1 MTRIRPEAT
10 LQNEKVQMQF
20 RNEKKARNESAS
32 MNKDATVKPVRMPNI
47 KFTERK
53 TSQPKDDESK
63 VKKEAKRVP
72 PKEKHRATARCPI
85 CDKKFSQRS
94 NMIRHLG
101 SVHGKDEAGRELDES
116 TKRRYAS
123 YTAKKKLERKDRKKG
138 RQTKEPKTPAMLHS
152 TSSSSA
158 SSPGRSWRP
167 TRYSPPSAAEGRPPS
182 VNPVD
187 QVRVDL
193 TMSCD
198 RNSDDDYFVI
208 VSEDDHRPQRSPR
221 QVIGEATDQPS
232 LTRSVRLPAEG
243 RKPVRPTLPNVR
255 SVRTMREARSP
266 PPKLPRTDICRRR
279 IVVTAARLA
288 KAASENPSKST
299 KELAEEPSAE
309 YSLTPEERRKCL
321 HQLRGMRVA
330 QRHLCGRI
338 RRAFPMTRGA
348 EEHEAFL
355 D

>member
-1 MTRIRPEAT
+1 MTCPRPEAM
-10 LQNEKVQMQF
+10 LRNENAVKHRPMQF
-20 RNEKKARNESAS
+20 RNDAKARNESAS
-32 MNKDATVKPVRMPNI
+32 VNKDAT
-47 KFTERK
+47 ERK
-53 TSQPKDDESK
+53 TTQPKYDRST
-63 VKKEAKRVP
+63 VKREAKRVP

-85 CDKKFSQRS
+85 CDKEFFQRS

-101 SVHGKDEAGRELDES
+101 SVHSKDEAGRKLDES

-123 YTAKKKLERKDRKKG
+123 YTAKKKLERKDRRKG
-138 RQTKEPKTPAMLHS
+138 RQTKEPKTPAIVPPS
-152 TSSSSA
+152 RSSSSA

-167 TRYSPPSAAEGRPPS
+167 TRHSPPSAAEGRPPS
-182 VNPVD
+182 VDPVD
-187 QVRVDL
+187 QVRVDP
-193 TMSCD
+193 TMSSD
-198 RNSDDDYFVI
+198 SYSDDDYFVV
-208 VSEDDHRPQRSPR
+208 VSEDDHRPQRSPQR
-221 QVIGEATDQPS
+221 VIEEASDQPS
-232 LTRSVRLPAEG
+232 LTPSVRLPTEG
-243 RKPVRPTLPNVR
+243 RKPVRHKLPNVR

-288 KAASENPSKST
+288 KAASENPSMLT
-299 KELAEEPSAE
+299 KDLAEELAAE

-338 RRAFPMTRGA
+338 KRAFPMTRGA